1 MPSFNRSTDFY
12 KALCPAIMYT
22 PDENGVLSLEI
33 GDQKVPAVINDRQLV
48 IPYPQY
54 LTGQTSWEHYIA
66 FHPLSESMLRG
77 ESEVFTRIRMN
88 MMTKLNTSVIVV
100 IRMLML
106 LASDKE
112 RQKTMDPGLKDL
124 LTAVPK
130 VNAKVVTT
138 VGNILDRTSVLTANR
153 IVSLYLKRG
162 GKIGNTAYTRTCMV
176 SFPIMSELVDGAD
189 RVFDVAVDKRST
201 ESLRGLLKYI
211 FKKADEPDA
220 YSRGTNQ
227 LEVPNLHA
235 ILLAYRDL
243 AIELNSVLERFKAYI
258 PEHDRWMVSMD
269 WVPFIDEIQS
279 FRLEIPALD
288 GNVGKDVEEKKEPGF
303 GSGHAAPV
311 TTTAQPPATAAPAAT
326 AAPVTAGVFATGS
339 PAPASQAPAQQAVQ
353 SAPSEPAKAGGSNPF
368 NVESFKT
375 LTVPIANNPA
385 AVAALVPGAVGLPV
399 AAPVAAPAVAPVNN
413 GNGVPFEAMLASNPA
428 MAAAYYAAMNANN
441 PPWLAPVGPQ
451 AATPGRAALATTQ
464 PMWGAPQPQPVWG
477 GAVGWGGQP
486 QQPVWG
492 AAPAPQPMWGAQ
504 TNAFGTGV

>member
-1 MPSFNRSTDFY
+1 MPSYNKSTDFY
-12 KALCPAIMYT
+12 RALCPAILYT

-54 LTGQTSWEHYIA
+54 LSGQTSWEQYIA

-112 RQKTMDPGLKDL
+112 RQKTMEPGLKDL
-124 LTAVPK
+124 LTAIPK
-130 VNAKVVTT
+130 VNAKVLNT

-162 GKIGNTAYTRTCMV
+162 GKIGANAYTRTCMV
-176 SFPIMSELVDGAD
+176 SFPIMSELVEGAD
-189 RVFDVAVDKRST
+189 RVFDVAVDKRVV
-201 ESLRGLLKYI
+201 ESLRGVLKYI
-211 FKKADEPDA
+211 FKKAEEPDA

-243 AIELNSVLERFKAYI
+243 AVDLNDVLDRFKAYI
-258 PEHDRWMVSMD
+258 PEYESWKISME
-269 WVPFIDEIQS
+269 WVPYIDEIQS

-288 GNVGKDVEEKKEPGF
+288 GNIGKDVEEKKEPSF
-303 GSGHAAPV
+303 GPGAGAP
-311 TTTAQPPATAAPAAT
+311 
-326 AAPVTAGVFATGS
+326 APVTAPASVFAK
-339 PAPASQAPAQQAVQ
+339 PAPAPVAETTTPATSPAVQ
-353 SAPSEPAKAGGSNPF
+353 TTASPSPDAAAKPAGSSPF

-375 LTVPIANNPA
+375 LTVPIANNTA
-385 AVAALVPGAVGLPV
+385 ATAALVPGATGLPV
-399 AAPVAAPAVAPVNN
+399 GTGLPAPAPVAPVNT

-428 MAAAYYAAMNANN
+428 MAAAYYATMNANT
-441 PPWLAPVGPQ
+441 PPWMAPVGPQ

-464 PMWGAPQPQPVWG
+464 PMWGGQQAQPMWGGNSGWGGAPQPVWG
-477 GAVGWGGQP
+477 MQQAQP
-486 QQPVWG
+486 QPQWG
-492 AAPAPQPMWGAQ
+492 AP
-504 TNAFGTGV
+504 TNVFGSGV